1 MSSAKPLVKE
11 MTNVR
16 KGKSVICGH
25 QVPGNV
31 GTDSMSDQV
40 MPFKTF
46 SQG

>member
-1 MSSAKPLVKE
+1 MKMA
-11 MTNVR
+11 NVR
-16 KGKSVICGH
+16 KGKSIALGH